1 MGVLLFIRT
10 NSSTNLTMASSLVL
24 GWQARLVY
32 KMSKYWNYLISKDLK
47 NTEMHFTDILRILP
61 VDSFE
66 MKLGQFGFWGM
77 RISLSHILIFLRRQ
91 EINEKNFIIFQ
102 YYGHEVYAAPAAP
115 APSNGPTSSSASTAS
130 SIAQSGLTSQ
140 ESMMSNSDYITYP
153 ERSKP
158 TVSDREQPQPQRPV
172 IKMPKAV
179 ASVTSVPTRADYQQQ
194 LEANLERKRKRLG
207 DLGLESGGDK
217 KKGKKGRNAKNSEED
232 TEYKPKIGSSEIQ
245 NRDGSGKSSAESEKQ
260 RKTRG
265 KPPKKCLADEP
276 DDEIDDDL
284 KAQSMRFAEEI
295 RAQFDEPHS
304 QKSSKGRK
312 KKRKGGPVNEPEL
325 NNSKTPRLVIKFSKS
340 PSSNVA
346 RSGTTENGGRDEYDF
361 DDNAGPGPPS
371 RGPSPGGASAR
382 DKLSSFGAMLTS
394 SVDGTVDSS
403 SVNNSPLTNEQIVTN
418 QPTVKVAKLK
428 IKI

>member
-1 MGVLLFIRT
+1 ML
-10 NSSTNLTMASSLVL
+10 
-24 GWQARLVY
+24 
-32 KMSKYWNYLISKDLK
+32 
-47 NTEMHFTDILRILP
+47 
-61 VDSFE
+61 
-66 MKLGQFGFWGM
+66 
-77 RISLSHILIFLRRQ
+77 
-91 EINEKNFIIFQ
+91 
-102 YYGHEVYAAPAAP
+102 
-115 APSNGPTSSSASTAS
+115 
-130 SIAQSGLTSQ
+130 
-140 ESMMSNSDYITYP
+140 SNSEYVTYP
-153 ERSKP
+153 ERSNP

-295 RAQFDEPHS
+295 RAQFDEPQS

-371 RGPSPGGASAR
+371 RGRTPSPGGASAR

>member
-1 MGVLLFIRT
+1 M
-10 NSSTNLTMASSLVL
+10 
-24 GWQARLVY
+24 
-32 KMSKYWNYLISKDLK
+32 
-47 NTEMHFTDILRILP
+47 
-61 VDSFE
+61 
-66 MKLGQFGFWGM
+66 
-77 RISLSHILIFLRRQ
+77 
-91 EINEKNFIIFQ
+91 FQ

-115 APSNGPTSSSASTAS
+115 APSNGPTSSSASAAS

-140 ESMMSNSDYITYP
+140 QSNSEYVTYP
-153 ERSKP
+153 ERSNP

-295 RAQFDEPHS
+295 RAQFDEPQS

-340 PSSNVA
+340 PSSSVA
-346 RSGTTENGGRDEYDF
+346 RSGTTVNGGRDEYDF
-361 DDNAGPGPPS
+361 DAGPTS
-371 RGPSPGGASAR
+371 RGPSPGGVSAR
-382 DKLSSFGAMLTS
+382 DKLSSFGQKLTS
-394 SVDGTVDSS
+394 FVDGTVDSS
-403 SVNNSPLTNEQIVTN
+403 SVNNSPITNEQIVTN
-418 QPTVKVAKLK
+418 QPTVKVTKLK